1 MSKTIPPLTKP
12 ALSTAKAAQAFAEA
26 DPSKEVQRKIAWP
39 APEGFKRLTINL
51 PIELHKRMKL
61 AAVEE
66 DTTATAIIERL
77 LEEYLAQRE
86 ARQHKKKS

>member
-1 MSKTIPPLTKP
+1 MSKTTPTLTKP

-26 DPSKEVQRKIAWP
+26 DSTKDAPRKIAWP
-39 APEGFKRLTINL
+39 APEGYKRLTINMRL
-51 PIELHKRMKL
+51 ELHKRMKV
-61 AAVEE
+61 AAAEE
-66 DTTATAIIERL
+66 ETTATAIIERL